1 MIQLHDGPEHAY
13 QVGQALAPLVE
24 QGWLIVAFGNIT
36 QNLRGW
42 QQARRGGGIDTS
54 SAQRLSGWV
63 AEQLSAGQVEALLHY
78 RQQHPDALRAHPR
91 DEHLLPLFTA
101 LGAAGPTAR
110 ARAIHR
116 GISDHMIAMDSY
128 AFGRD

>member
-1 MIQLHDGPEHAY
+1 M
-13 QVGQALAPLVE
+13 
-24 QGWLIVAFGNIT
+24 
-36 QNLRGW
+36 
-42 QQARRGGGIDTS
+42 
-54 SAQRLSGWV
+54 
-63 AEQLSAGQVEALLHY
+63 AEQLSAGLVEALLHY

-110 ARAIHR
+110 ARALAIHR

-128 AFGRD
+128 AFERD